1 MKTNRFATLLC
12 LSIACVYGVTQ
23 IGCSKQDAAGNST
36 TTAGDH
42 SEDDHD
48 HEDGDHS
55 HADHDHGDHADHD
68 HGDHADHDHGD
79 HADHDHG
86 DHADHDHGDHA
97 DHDHGDHAEG
107 EHDHPA
113 HGIRGGHLI
122 NLSGDKEVEVQFTDD
137 ADKFVIHVADAAKP
151 DTVTKVVMSTT
162 IDGKVAEYPLE
173 KAETD
178 DGVVYEITS
187 PALATAVKM
196 GDVVKTTLTISTKD
210 GDISG
215 VYKHHAH

>member
-12 LSIACVYGVTQ
+12 LSIACVYGAAQ
-23 IGCSKQDAAGNST
+23 IGCSKQESTGTST
-36 TTAGDH
+36 TPAGDH
-42 SEDDHD
+42 SDDDHD
-48 HEDGDHS
+48 HDHDHGDHDHGDHDHGDHDHGDHS
-55 HADHDHGDHADHD
+55 HDDHDHGDHAG
-68 HGDHADHDHGD
+68 GD
-79 HADHDHG
+79 
-86 DHADHDHGDHA
+86 
-97 DHDHGDHAEG
+97 
-107 EHDHPA
+107 HDHPA

-162 IDGKVAEYPLE
+162 IDGKVADYPLE

>member
-12 LSIACVYGVTQ
+12 LCIACVYGVTQ
-23 IGCSKQDAAGNST
+23 IGCSKQETAGTPPPN
-36 TTAGDH
+36 AGDH
-42 SEDDHD
+42 PVSDH
-48 HEDGDHS
+48 
-55 HADHDHGDHADHD
+55 DHDHGDHDHGDHD
-68 HGDHADHDHGD
+68 HGDHDHGD
-79 HADHDHG
+79 HDHEDHT
-86 DHADHDHGDHA
+86 
-97 DHDHGDHAEG
+97 EG

-122 NLSGDKEVEVQFTDD
+122 NLSGDKEVEVQFTAD

-162 IDGKVAEYPLE
+162 TDGKVADYALE

-210 GDISG
+210 GEISG
-215 VYKHHAH
+215 IYKYHAH

>member
-12 LSIACVYGVTQ
+12 LCIACVYGVTQ
-23 IGCSKQDAAGNST
+23 IGCSKQETAGTPPPN
-36 TTAGDH
+36 AGDH
-42 SEDDHD
+42 PVSDH
-48 HEDGDHS
+48 
-55 HADHDHGDHADHD
+55 DHDHGDHDHGDHD
-68 HGDHADHDHGD
+68 HGDHDHGDHDHGD
-79 HADHDHG
+79 HDHEDHT
-86 DHADHDHGDHA
+86 
-97 DHDHGDHAEG
+97 EG
-107 EHDHPA
+107 EHEHPA

-122 NLSGDKEVEVQFTDD
+122 NLSGDKEVEVQFTAD

-162 IDGKVAEYPLE
+162 TDGKVADYALE

-210 GDISG
+210 GEISG
-215 VYKHHAH
+215 IYKYHAH

>member
-12 LSIACVYGVTQ
+12 LSIACVYGATQ
-23 IGCSKQDAAGNST
+23 IGCSKQESTGTST
-36 TTAGDH
+36 TPAGDH
-42 SEDDHD
+42 SDDDHD
-48 HEDGDHS
+48 HDHGDHDHGDGDHS
-55 HADHDHGDHADHD
+55 HDDHDHGDHAEGDHD
-68 HGDHADHDHGD
+68 HGDHAEGE
-79 HADHDHG
+79 
-86 DHADHDHGDHA
+86 
-97 DHDHGDHAEG
+97 HDHGDHAEG

-162 IDGKVAEYPLE
+162 IDGKVADYPLE

>member
-48 HEDGDHS
+48 HEDHDHEDGDHS
-55 HADHDHGDHADHD
+55 
-68 HGDHADHDHGD
+68 
-79 HADHDHG
+79 
-86 DHADHDHGDHA
+86 HADHDHGDHA

>member
-12 LSIACVYGVTQ
+12 LSIACVYGATQ
-23 IGCSKQDAAGNST
+23 IGCSKQEST
-36 TTAGDH
+36 GTSAPPAGDH
-42 SEDDHD
+42 SDGDHD
-48 HEDGDHS
+48 HDHGDHDHGDHDHGDHDHGEGDHS
-55 HADHDHGDHADHD
+55 HDDHDHDHGDHAG
-68 HGDHADHDHGD
+68 GD
-79 HADHDHG
+79 
-86 DHADHDHGDHA
+86 
-97 DHDHGDHAEG
+97 
-107 EHDHPA
+107 HDHPA

-162 IDGKVAEYPLE
+162 IDGKVADYPLE

>member
-1 MKTNRFATLLC
+1 MKTNRLATLLC
-12 LSIACVYGVTQ
+12 LSIACVYGATQ
-23 IGCSKQDAAGNST
+23 IGCSKQESTGTST
-36 TTAGDH
+36 TPAGDH
-42 SEDDHD
+42 SDEDH
-48 HEDGDHS
+48 
-55 HADHDHGDHADHD
+55 DHDHGDHDHGDHD
-68 HGDHADHDHGD
+68 HGDHDHGDHDHGD
-79 HADHDHG
+79 HDHGDHDHG
-86 DHADHDHGDHA
+86 DHDHGDGDHSHD

-151 DTVTKVVMSTT
+151 DTVTNVVMSTT
-162 IDGKVAEYPLE
+162 IDGKVADYPLE

>member
-12 LSIACVYGVTQ
+12 LCIACVYGVTQ
-23 IGCSKQDAAGNST
+23 IGCSKQETAGTPPPN
-36 TTAGDH
+36 AGDH
-42 SEDDHD
+42 PVSDH
-48 HEDGDHS
+48 
-55 HADHDHGDHADHD
+55 DHDHGDHDHGDHD
-68 HGDHADHDHGD
+68 HGDHDHGD
-79 HADHDHG
+79 HDHEDHT
-86 DHADHDHGDHA
+86 
-97 DHDHGDHAEG
+97 EG
-107 EHDHPA
+107 EHEHPA

-122 NLSGDKEVEVQFTDD
+122 NLSGDKEVEVQFTAD

-162 IDGKVAEYPLE
+162 TDGKVADYALE

-210 GDISG
+210 GEISG
-215 VYKHHAH
+215 IYKYHAH

>member
-1 MKTNRFATLLC
+1 MNVMKNHRLATLLC
-12 LSIACVYGVTQ
+12 LSIACVYGLTQ
-23 IGCSKQDAAGNST
+23 MGCSTQETASDPT
-36 TTAGDH
+36 TTTGDH
-42 SEDDHD
+42 DHADGDHDHDDHDHDDHDHDDHD
-48 HEDGDHS
+48 HEDGDHN
-55 HADHDHGDHADHD
+55 HDDHDHGDHDHEAGDHD
-68 HGDHADHDHGD
+68 HGKASDDAHAD
-79 HADHDHG
+79 
-86 DHADHDHGDHA
+86 
-97 DHDHGDHAEG
+97 
-107 EHDHPA
+107 HDHPA

-122 NLSGDKEVEVQFTDD
+122 KLSDDKEVEVQFTDD
-137 ADKFVIHVADAAKP
+137 ADKFVVHVADAAKP
-151 DTVTKVVMSTT
+151 DTVTAVAMSTT
-162 IDGKVAEYPLE
+162 IEGKAGGSVYPLK

>member
-1 MKTNRFATLLC
+1 MKNHRLATLLC
-12 LSIACVYGVTQ
+12 LSIACVYGLTQ
-23 IGCSKQDAAGNST
+23 MGCSTQETASDST
-36 TTAGDH
+36 TTTGDH
-42 SEDDHD
+42 DHADGDHDHDDHD
-48 HEDGDHS
+48 HDDHN
-55 HADHDHGDHADHD
+55 HDDHDHGDHD
-68 HGDHADHDHGD
+68 HGKVSDDAHAD
-79 HADHDHG
+79 
-86 DHADHDHGDHA
+86 
-97 DHDHGDHAEG
+97 
-107 EHDHPA
+107 HDHPA

-122 NLSGDKEVEVQFTDD
+122 KLSDDKEVEVQFTEG
-137 ADKFVIHVADAAKP
+137 ADKFVVHVADAAKP
-151 DTVTKVVMSTT
+151 DTVTKVAMSTT
-162 IDGKVAEYPLE
+162 IEGKVSDYPLE

>member
-1 MKTNRFATLLC
+1 M
-12 LSIACVYGVTQ
+12 
-23 IGCSKQDAAGNST
+23 GCSTQETASDPT
-36 TTAGDH
+36 TTTGDH
-42 SEDDHD
+42 NHADDDHD
-48 HEDGDHS
+48 HDDHDHDDHDHDDHDHDDGDHGKAS
-55 HADHDHGDHADHD
+55 DDAHAD
-68 HGDHADHDHGD
+68 
-79 HADHDHG
+79 
-86 DHADHDHGDHA
+86 
-97 DHDHGDHAEG
+97 
-107 EHDHPA
+107 HDHPA

-122 NLSGDKEVEVQFTDD
+122 KLSDDKEVEVQFTDD
-137 ADKFVIHVADAAKP
+137 ADKFVVHVADAAKP
-151 DTVTKVVMSTT
+151 DTVTKVSMSTT
-162 IDGKVAEYPLE
+162 IEGKVSDYPLE

>member
-23 IGCSKQDAAGNST
+23 IGCSKQETGGTST

-42 SEDDHD
+42 SDDDHG
-48 HEDGDHS
+48 DGDHS
-55 HADHDHGDHADHD
+55 HDDHGDGDHSHDEHDHGDGDHSHDDHDHGDGDHSHDDHDHGDHA
-68 HGDHADHDHGD
+68 A
-79 HADHDHG
+79 
-86 DHADHDHGDHA
+86 
-97 DHDHGDHAEG
+97 G

-122 NLSGDKEVEVQFTDD
+122 NLSGDKEVEVEFTAD

-162 IDGKVAEYPLE
+162 IDGKVADYPLE

-215 VYKHHAH
+215 VYMHHAH

>member
-12 LSIACVYGVTQ
+12 LSIACVYGATQ
-23 IGCSKQDAAGNST
+23 IGCSKQESTGTST
-36 TTAGDH
+36 TPAGDH
-42 SEDDHD
+42 SDDDH
-48 HEDGDHS
+48 
-55 HADHDHGDHADHD
+55 DHDHGDHD
-68 HGDHADHDHGD
+68 HGDGD
-79 HADHDHG
+79 HSHD
-86 DHADHDHGDHA
+86 

-151 DTVTKVVMSTT
+151 DTVTNVVMSTT
-162 IDGKVAEYPLE
+162 IDGKVADYPLE

>member
-1 MKTNRFATLLC
+1 MTT
-12 LSIACVYGVTQ
+12 G
-23 IGCSKQDAAGNST
+23 T
-36 TTAGDH
+36 TTTRTTGTTTTGTTTTGTTTTGTTIH
-42 SEDDHD
+42 GDHD
-48 HEDGDHS
+48 HGDHDHGDHDHGDHDHGDHDHGDGDHS
-55 HADHDHGDHADHD
+55 HDDHDHGDHAG
-68 HGDHADHDHGD
+68 GD
-79 HADHDHG
+79 
-86 DHADHDHGDHA
+86 
-97 DHDHGDHAEG
+97 
-107 EHDHPA
+107 HDHPA

-162 IDGKVAEYPLE
+162 IDGKVADYPLE

>member
-12 LSIACVYGVTQ
+12 LCIACVYGVTQ
-23 IGCSKQDAAGNST
+23 IGCSKQETAGTPPPN
-36 TTAGDH
+36 AGDH
-42 SEDDHD
+42 PVSDH
-48 HEDGDHS
+48 
-55 HADHDHGDHADHD
+55 DHDHGDHDHED
-68 HGDHADHDHGD
+68 HT
-79 HADHDHG
+79 
-86 DHADHDHGDHA
+86 
-97 DHDHGDHAEG
+97 EG
-107 EHDHPA
+107 EHEHPA

-122 NLSGDKEVEVQFTDD
+122 NLSGDKEVEVQFTAD

-162 IDGKVAEYPLE
+162 TDGKVADYALE

-210 GDISG
+210 GEISG
-215 VYKHHAH
+215 IYKYHAH

>member
-12 LSIACVYGVTQ
+12 LSIACVYGATQ
-23 IGCSKQDAAGNST
+23 IGCSKQESTGTST
-36 TTAGDH
+36 TPAGDH
-42 SEDDHD
+42 SDDDHD
-48 HEDGDHS
+48 HDHGDGDHS
-55 HADHDHGDHADHD
+55 HD
-68 HGDHADHDHGD
+68 
-79 HADHDHG
+79 
-86 DHADHDHGDHA
+86 

-107 EHDHPA
+107 DHDHGDHVEGDHDHPA

-162 IDGKVAEYPLE
+162 IDGKVADYPLE

-196 GDVVKTTLTISTKD
+196 GDVVKTKLTISTKD